1 MAFFSGW
8 ILLAWGAAPAVLI
21 IDRLEGKIKILMVR
35 IVRCHPPRLGFF
47 TPSSEIEL
55 SVRKSAASRTID
67 IFVPACGVFGC
78 I

>member
-35 IVRCHPPRLGFF
+35 IVLYYF
-47 TPSSEIEL
+47 
-55 SVRKSAASRTID
+55 D
-67 IFVPACGVFGC
+67 QVFSDA
-78 I
+78 